1 MATVAVLGCGLLGSG
16 VVERQLALGHRV
28 RVWNRTAGRFAP
40 LVARG
45 AEAADDPARACAG
58 VDRVH
63 LVLTADDA
71 VDAVLDAAAL
81 PAGTLVFD
89 HSTNLP
95 ARVEARLARLA
106 HLRYVPAPV
115 FMSPA
120 NARDAQGIVLVGGTE
135 AAVEPL
141 LSVLAP
147 MTGKVWRVGDR
158 PVLANVYKL
167 MGNAV
172 LVSVGGLMG
181 DVFALGAQAGLD
193 PAACLSLFEQFRLGP
208 YFVTAGQRV
217 AQAGVAPASF
227 TLEMARKDVALM
239 IEAAGGPGGLQVL
252 PAVAAAMDASIAK
265 GHGGEDY
272 AIYAA
277 PAGQKTK

>member
-1 MATVAVLGCGLLGSG
+1 MATVAVLGCGLLGAG
-16 VVERQLALGHRV
+16 VAERQLALGMRV
-28 RVWNRTAGRFAP
+28 RVWNRTAGRVDA

-45 AEAADDPARACAG
+45 AEAAPTPAAACAG

-95 ARVEARLARLA
+95 ERVERRIERLA

-120 NARDAQGIVLVGGTE
+120 NARDAQGMILVGGTE
-135 AAVEPL
+135 AEVEPL
-141 LSVLAP
+141 LPVLTP

-158 PVLANVYKL
+158 PVLANVHKL

-172 LVSVGGLMG
+172 LIAVGGLMG
-181 DVFALGAQAGLD
+181 DVFAIGARSGLD
-193 PAACLSLFEQFRLGP
+193 PAGCLQLFEQFRLGP

-217 AQAGVAPASF
+217 ARAGEAPASF
-227 TLEMARKDVALM
+227 TLDMARKDVRLM
-239 IEAAGGPGGLQVL
+239 IEAAGGPAGLSVL
-252 PAVAAAMDASIAK
+252 PGVEAAMGAAVAA
-265 GHGGEDY
+265 GHGGDDFG
-272 AIYAA
+272 IYARPSA
-277 PAGQKTK
+277 QKTT